1 MVVPAVGL
9 HLQVLA
15 QHVEAG
21 VLHGLNVEGE
31 RLVGGSRHEAVGP
44 VALIEHP
51 AQKQRLAVQEEAKAA
66 GAVRSHL
73 HRAEGGVAA
82 HRIGAESHDDIVEA
96 RIVGAP
102 AAHLAEIE
110 PQAHATGR
118 PRLP

>member
-44 VALIEHP
+44 VALI
-51 AQKQRLAVQEEAKAA
+51 
-66 GAVRSHL
+66 
-73 HRAEGGVAA
+73 AEGGVAA